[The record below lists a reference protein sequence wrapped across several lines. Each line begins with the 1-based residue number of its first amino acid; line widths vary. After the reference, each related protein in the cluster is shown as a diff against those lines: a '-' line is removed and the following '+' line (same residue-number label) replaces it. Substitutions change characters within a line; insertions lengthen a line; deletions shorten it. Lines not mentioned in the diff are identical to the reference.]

1 MNLIVMMVVGVMV
14 VFEKVMVMV
23 VVADSGCDIIDG
35 NGS

>member
-23 VVADSGCDIIDG
+23 VVDNSGCGIDG